1 MLPIQIILISASVF
15 IAFYIYFR
23 LRSNLLDAILIFL
36 FLGGGIF
43 LIISPD
49 ITTSIAKWLGVNR
62 GINLV
67 LYFTVFFFL
76 FLILKLY
83 SRIRRLEQKFTDF
96 VRYEAMASIEYF
108 GKEEASTQPSTTNKM

>member
-15 IAFYIYFR
+15 IAFYIYLR

-49 ITTSIAKWLGVNR
+49 ITTSVAKWLGVNR

-96 VRYEAMASIEYF
+96 VRNEAMDSIEYL
-108 GKEEASTQPSTTNKM
+108 GKEEASTQVSSNSKI